1 MKGGPTLSTFERSKQ
16 FMTQPDASFPKT
28 AQPQT
33 QPKQPGVESIM
44 QPTPIYDHPEYNK
57 QGGRL
62 TGKVAIITGG
72 DSGIGRAVAIAYAK
86 EGAKVVIVYYDE
98 TEDANET
105 KRLIEQSQGECLL
118 IQGDIA
124 DPTFSEAIVSKTLST
139 FNQINIL
146 VNNAAVQYPQ
156 MDLTQIK
163 DEDLHRTFAVNIFG
177 AFYLTRAV
185 LPHLSAGDCIINTTS
200 VTAYEGNETLIDYS
214 STKGAL
220 TSFTRSLATSLAKKK
235 IRVNAVAPG
244 PIWTPLIPSSYANDP
259 QKVAQHGVQAPLGRM
274 GEPVELAAAY
284 VLLASTDGSY
294 MTGTTIHINGGTIV
308 NC

>member
-1 MKGGPTLSTFERSKQ
+1 MS
-16 FMTQPDASFPKT
+16 QPSSSFPKT
-28 AQPQT
+28 PQPQT
-33 QPKQPGVESIM
+33 QPKQPGIESTM
-44 QPTPIYDHPEYNK
+44 QPLPIYDHPEYNK
-57 QGGRL
+57 IGGRL
-62 TGKVAIITGG
+62 SGKVAIITGG
-72 DSGIGRAVAIAYAK
+72 DSGIGRAVSIAYAK
-86 EGAKVVIVYYDE
+86 EGAKIVIVYYDE
-98 TEDANET
+98 VDDANET
-105 KRLIEQSQGECLL
+105 KRLIEDYQGECLL

-124 DPTFSEAIVSKTLST
+124 DPAFSDAIVSKTLAT

-156 MDLTQIK
+156 MDLTQLK

-177 AFYLTRAV
+177 IFYLTRAV
-185 LPHLSAGDCIINTTS
+185 LPHLTEGDSIINTTS
-200 VTAYEGNETLIDYS
+200 VTAYEGNESLLDYS

-220 TSFTRSLATSLAKKK
+220 TTFTRSLAANLAKKK

-244 PIWTPLIPSSYANDP
+244 PIWTPLIPSSHPTDP
-259 QKVAQHGVQAPLGRM
+259 QKVAQHGAQAPLGRM

-294 MTGTTIHINGGTIV
+294 MTGTTIHINGGTII